1 MAWDGIGQNMSKL
14 ALWVVSTKDMVD
26 GSSTLPKYGILL
38 WHPQRS
44 WMGGRSF
51 LPSFR
56 TLLQARSKD
65 ENNRGQEGKKGI
77 IARPR
82 GICRKCVQFI
92 VGSSTG
98 IIFHYLVFFERVVYP
113 TDVLHS
119 WHHLERLER

>member
-26 GSSTLPKYGILL
+26 GSSTLQKYGILL

-44 WMGGRSF
+44 WMGGRSV

-82 GICRKCVQFI
+82 GICRKRVQFI

-98 IIFHYLVFFERVVYP
+98 IISLSRFF
-113 TDVLHS
+113 
-119 WHHLERLER
+119 